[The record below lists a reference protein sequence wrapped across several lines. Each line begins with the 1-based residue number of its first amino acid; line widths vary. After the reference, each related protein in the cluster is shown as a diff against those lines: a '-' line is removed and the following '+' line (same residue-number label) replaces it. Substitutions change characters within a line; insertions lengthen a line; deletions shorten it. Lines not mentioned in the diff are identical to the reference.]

1 MDRLHSSMR
10 KRLYSLPQHI
20 GQKASVMGEG
30 EDADKDTRRKSI
42 RMKPLPSPSPTSGG
56 SCKGIGETK
65 SGESGIMETDIG
77 RPMKT
82 SSNGDCR
89 RFRGSLSSITSR
101 HVHDSDSA
109 EERRLIT
116 EGDVTPSEESPPG
129 TLGDGPPDQGAQG
142 GSGSG
147 GGSGGGDGDGAQ
159 KESPDQQP
167 GFIKLD
173 GIDQILPDDERLY
186 QAGFIHRQFGAMLQ
200 PGVNKFSLRMFGS
213 EKAVEREQER
223 VKSAGFWIIHP
234 YSDFRFYWDL
244 TMLLL
249 MVGNLIII
257 PVGITFF
264 KDEHTPPWIVF
275 NVVSDTFF
283 LMDLVLN
290 FRTGIVKED
299 NTEIILDPQQI
310 KVKYLRSWFVVDFI
324 SSIPVDYIFLIVET
338 RIDSDFYKTA
348 RALRIVRFTKILSL
362 LRLLR
367 LSRLIRYIHQWE
379 EIFHMTY
386 DLASA
391 MVRIV
396 NLIGMMLLLCHWDG
410 CLQFLVPMLQD
421 FPADCWVSKNK
432 MVNDTW
438 GQQYSYA
445 LFKAM
450 SHMLCIGYG
459 MYPPVG
465 MTDVWLTILSM
476 IVGATCYAMFVGHA
490 TALIQSLDSSRR
502 QYQEKYK
509 QVEQYMSFHKLPADM
524 RQRIHDYYEHRYQ
537 GKMFDEESILGELN
551 EPLREEIIN
560 FNCRKLVASMPLFA
574 NADPNFVTSMLTK
587 LKFEVFQPRDYI
599 IREGTIGKKM
609 YFIQHG
615 VVSVL
620 TKGSKETKLSDGSY
634 FGEICLLTRG
644 RRTASVRADT
654 YCRLYS
660 LSVDNFN
667 EVLEEYPMM
676 RRAFETVAL
685 DRLDRIGKKNSILQH
700 KVQHDLSSG
709 VLNYQENEIIQQ
721 IVQHDRDMAHCAHLL
736 QNAPPR
742 TPPSPTPV
750 IWAPLIQA
758 PLQAAAATTSVAIAL
773 THHPHFPPTLF
784 RPPVSVL
791 GSLKDPSSHLKK
803 FHTYVPPAS
812 GSTGD
817 SPCSTP
823 SKLSTGVDMPL
834 LATFRA
840 QHMTS
845 GTGATGSSL
854 QASGSGGKHGPS
866 GAGSGSSGGGT
877 FPSGQ
882 YSSSGSPSSSM
893 AQLHPQPQHQ
903 QPFRSSTPPLSKI
916 FHQGSISGSTGSGI
930 GGGAIGACGGAT
942 GWSSAGAAGGSV
954 EGATG
959 EDAAWAGEDF
969 TTGTTEVTPGVNFG
983 LGGATCGLVGE
994 ISGEST
1000 GGVSEGSVAAACGR
1014 LVSGASG
1021 VSVGSITLGQ
1031 TGDVTRRSMTGTYK
1045 GSLKRA
1051 SRGSVGGA
1059 SGESL
1064 VVTTTGGSLG
1074 RASIGSL
1081 GVVSGGLTGGA
1092 SGGSLVRTS
1101 GDSMVGN
1108 SGASLGRAS
1117 VGSTSSHIGGASIGQ
1132 GVGVIGGH
1140 VSRAVGGA
1148 VGSHIGG
1155 PATCPA
1161 GGSSGG
1167 ITSGFINS
1175 SHCHS
1180 PISTSSSSPMPGQLL
1195 HSQPPPKPPQ
1205 LSPLQ
1210 QFAGGGRTTS
1220 GLNLFNTPPQGSP
1233 SLSRGQHSQQPA
1245 EGSVSSLSH
1254 FSLPGLPSGFLPH
1267 QVSLERSA
1275 LASLAQYGSA
1285 NASPCL
1291 TPIAPSPTI
1300 QSPVAGRTFH
1310 YSDPSSAMGSH
1321 SSLFMPQSYLPSQ
1334 LPGQPQTTGR
1344 DSPLGRFSED
1354 LRLLSSSPPPLHQE
1368 VAHALGHHTPPP
1380 SVETGYYPSPFS
1392 SPTLVPKPCSSVPGR
1407 MTPPIQTS
1415 PGHPHQTRPPGTSP
1429 ALHLRRGSAAYSSDL
1444 EPQTV
1449 RSKLPSNL

>member
-1 MDRLHSSMR
+1 
-10 KRLYSLPQHI
+10 
-20 GQKASVMGEG
+20 MGEG

-65 SGESGIMETDIG
+65 SGESVIMETDIG
-77 RPMKT
+77 RPLKT

-129 TLGDGPPDQGAQG
+129 AIGDGPPDQGAQG
-142 GSGSG
+142 AS
-147 GGSGGGDGDGAQ
+147 GDGSTQ
-159 KESPDQQP
+159 KDSPDQQS

-310 KVKYLRSWFVVDFI
+310 KIKYLRSWFVVDFI

-551 EPLREEIIN
+551 EPLREEIVN

-587 LKFEVFQPRDYI
+587 LRFEVFQPGDYI

-620 TKGSKETKLSDGSY
+620 TKGNKETKLSDGSY

-721 IVQHDRDMAHCAHLL
+721 IVQHDRDMAHCAHLM
-736 QNAPPR
+736 QNAPPQ

-773 THHPHFPPTLF
+773 THHPHLPPTLF
-784 RPPVSVL
+784 RPPVSIL
-791 GSLKDPSSHLKK
+791 GSLKDPSSRLKK
-803 FHTYVPPAS
+803 FHTFVSPSAAS
-812 GSTGD
+812 DSAGD
-817 SPCSTP
+817 SPSSTP
-823 SKLSTGVDMPL
+823 SKVRTGVDMPL
-834 LATFRA
+834 LASFRA

-845 GTGATGSSL
+845 GIGATGSSQ
-854 QASGSGGKHGPS
+854 QASGSGGKRGPS
-866 GAGSGSSGGGT
+866 GTGSGSSGGDGSA
-877 FPSGQ
+877 FPFGPF
-882 YSSSGSPSSSM
+882 SSSGSPSSSM

-903 QPFRSSTPPLSKI
+903 QPFRSSTPPLSNI
-916 FHQGSISGSTGSGI
+916 FHQGST
-930 GGGAIGACGGAT
+930 GGAV
-942 GWSSAGAAGGSV
+942 GGSV

-959 EDAAWAGEDF
+959 GD
-969 TTGTTEVTPGVNFG
+969 TTW
-983 LGGATCGLVGE
+983 GE
-994 ISGEST
+994 ISGESMA
-1000 GGVSEGSVAAACGR
+1000 GISEGS
-1014 LVSGASG
+1014 
-1021 VSVGSITLGQ
+1021 
-1031 TGDVTRRSMTGTYK
+1031 MGT
-1045 GSLKRA
+1045 
-1051 SRGSVGGA
+1051 SRGSMGKASGGSVGEA

-1064 VVTTTGGSLG
+1064 VVTTTGGSLR
-1074 RASIGSL
+1074 RASG
-1081 GVVSGGLTGGA
+1081 
-1092 SGGSLVRTS
+1092 
-1101 GDSMVGN
+1101 
-1108 SGASLGRAS
+1108 SLGRAS
-1117 VGSTSSHIGGASIGQ
+1117 VGSTTSHIGG
-1132 GVGVIGGH
+1132 GG
-1140 VSRAVGGA
+1140 
-1148 VGSHIGG
+1148 
-1155 PATCPA
+1155 T
-1161 GGSSGG
+1161 SGG
-1167 ITSGFINS
+1167 ITAGLIS
-1175 SHCHS
+1175 SSRCQS
-1180 PISTSSSSPMPGQLL
+1180 PISTGSSSPMPGQLL

-1205 LSPLQ
+1205 VGPLQ

-1220 GLNLFNTPPQGSP
+1220 GLNLFHSPPPGSP
-1233 SLSRGQHSQQPA
+1233 SSSRGQHSQQPA
-1245 EGSVSSLSH
+1245 EGSPSSLSH
-1254 FSLPGLPSGFLPH
+1254 FSLAGLQPGFLPH
-1267 QVSLERSA
+1267 QMSLERSA

-1291 TPIAPSPTI
+1291 TPVAPSPTI

-1310 YSDPSSAMGSH
+1310 YSDPSNATGSH
-1321 SSLFMPQSYLPSQ
+1321 SSLLMPQSSLPSQ
-1334 LPGQPQTTGR
+1334 LPNQPHPTGR

-1354 LRLLSSSPPPLHQE
+1354 LKLLSSSPPSLPQE
-1368 VAHALGHHTPPP
+1368 VDQALGHHTPRS

-1407 MTPPIQTS
+1407 MTPPIQMS
-1415 PGHPHQTRPPGTSP
+1415 PGHPHQTQSPGASP
-1429 ALHLRRGSAAYSSDL
+1429 ALPLRRGSAAYSSDL

>member
-20 GQKASVMGEG
+20 GNRASIMGDD
-30 EDADKDTRRKSI
+30 EDGDRDKEKDRDRDRDKDARRKSL
-42 RMKPLPSPSPTSGG
+42 RMKALPSPCALELRSAFTD
-56 SCKGIGETK
+56 TDAAVA
-65 SGESGIMETDIG
+65 ETDVG
-77 RPMKT
+77 RAAKT
-82 SSNGDCR
+82 NSNGDCR
-89 RFRGSLSSITSR
+89 RLRDSLASLA
-101 HVHDSDSA
+101 A
-109 EERRLIT
+109 EEKRLIT
-116 EGDVTPSEESPPG
+116 EGDASEESSPQGPG
-129 TLGDGPPDQGAQG
+129 AGAPG
-142 GSGSG
+142 AAGAPGSAEASG
-147 GGSGGGDGDGAQ
+147 APRASGAGA
-159 KESPDQQP
+159 EQQP
-167 GFIKLD
+167 AFVKLD
-173 GIDQILPDDERLY
+173 GIEHILADDERFY
-186 QAGFIHRQFGAMLQ
+186 QAGFMHRQFGAMLQ

-310 KVKYLRSWFVVDFI
+310 KIKYLRSWFVVDFI

-587 LKFEVFQPRDYI
+587 LRFEVFQPGDYI

-620 TKGSKETKLSDGSY
+620 TKGNKETKLSDGSY

-700 KVQHDLSSG
+700 KVQHDLNSG
-709 VLNYQENEIIQQ
+709 VLNYQETEIIQQ
-721 IVQHDRDMAHCAHLL
+721 IVQHDRDMAHCAHLM
-736 QNAPPR
+736 QNQPPPA
-742 TPPSPTPV
+742 PPSPTPV

-773 THHPHFPPTLF
+773 THHPHLPATLF
-784 RPPVSVL
+784 RPSASVL
-791 GSLKDPSSHLKK
+791 GSMKDPPSRMKR
-803 FHTYVPPAS
+803 FQVVPTSA
-812 GSTGD
+812 
-817 SPCSTP
+817 SPCSAGGSPSSTP
-823 SKLSTGVDMPL
+823 SKPRTGADSPL
-834 LATFRA
+834 LASFRA
-840 QHMTS
+840 HHSTGPA
-845 GTGATGSSL
+845 GTGSTSH
-854 QASGSGGKHGPS
+854 QASIPSCGSQPGTGGASTFQTTSHFSTSASPT
-866 GAGSGSSGGGT
+866 SST
-877 FPSGQ
+877 
-882 YSSSGSPSSSM
+882 
-893 AQLHPQPQHQ
+893 AQLHPPPKHK
-903 QPFRSSTPPLSKI
+903 QPFPPSTPPLTNRFQQIGASC
-916 FHQGSISGSTGSGI
+916 GLLTTTSSNCSPLSTGSFSHAPSQLFSGQQSQKP
-930 GGGAIGACGGAT
+930 AQM
-942 GWSSAGAAGGSV
+942 SS
-954 EGATG
+954 
-959 EDAAWAGEDF
+959 
-969 TTGTTEVTPGVNFG
+969 
-983 LGGATCGLVGE
+983 
-994 ISGEST
+994 
-1000 GGVSEGSVAAACGR
+1000 
-1014 LVSGASG
+1014 
-1021 VSVGSITLGQ
+1021 
-1031 TGDVTRRSMTGTYK
+1031 
-1045 GSLKRA
+1045 
-1051 SRGSVGGA
+1051 
-1059 SGESL
+1059 
-1064 VVTTTGGSLG
+1064 
-1074 RASIGSL
+1074 
-1081 GVVSGGLTGGA
+1081 
-1092 SGGSLVRTS
+1092 
-1101 GDSMVGN
+1101 
-1108 SGASLGRAS
+1108 
-1117 VGSTSSHIGGASIGQ
+1117 
-1132 GVGVIGGH
+1132 
-1140 VSRAVGGA
+1140 
-1148 VGSHIGG
+1148 
-1155 PATCPA
+1155 
-1161 GGSSGG
+1161 
-1167 ITSGFINS
+1167 
-1175 SHCHS
+1175 
-1180 PISTSSSSPMPGQLL
+1180 
-1195 HSQPPPKPPQ
+1195 
-1205 LSPLQ
+1205 LQ
-1210 QFAGGGRTTS
+1210 QFAGGGGRTS
-1220 GLNLFNTPPQGSP
+1220 SVLNLFHTPPPGSP
-1233 SLSRGQHSQQPA
+1233 SSSHTHIAHGPESSPSLNTQSL
-1245 EGSVSSLSH
+1245 SSLRS
-1254 FSLPGLPSGFLPH
+1254 SFLP
-1267 QVSLERSA
+1267 QLPLERSA

-1285 NASPCL
+1285 NASPCYTPL
-1291 TPIAPSPTI
+1291 THSPTI
-1300 QSPVAGRTFH
+1300 QSPVTGRTFH
-1310 YSDPSSAMGSH
+1310 YSDPSSASGSH
-1321 SSLFMPQSYLPSQ
+1321 SSLLMPQSSCPGQ
-1334 LPGQPQTTGR
+1334 LPGHHISGTE
-1344 DSPLGRFSED
+1344 SPLSRFSED
-1354 LRLLSSSPPPLHQE
+1354 MKLLSSSHPTLSGE
-1368 VAHALGHHTPPP
+1368 GHHSSPRSSMDP
-1380 SVETGYYPSPFS
+1380 GYCLSPYS
-1392 SPTLVPKPCSSVPGR
+1392 SPTLTPKPCSSVSGHIGPPLQ
-1407 MTPPIQTS
+1407 TPPGSRHHVHST
-1415 PGHPHQTRPPGTSP
+1415 GTSP
-1429 ALHLRRGSAAYSSDL
+1429 SLPPRRSSEAHPSEL
-1444 EPQTV
+1444 EPLY
-1449 RSKLPSNL
+1449 SKLPSNL

>member
-20 GQKASVMGEG
+20 GQKASIMGEG
-30 EDADKDTRRKSI
+30 EDADKDTRRKSL

-65 SGESGIMETDIG
+65 SGESVIMETDIG

-129 TLGDGPPDQGAQG
+129 ALGDGPPDQGAQG
-142 GSGSG
+142 ASG
-147 GGSGGGDGDGAQ
+147 GGTPKDST
-159 KESPDQQP
+159 DQQP

-186 QAGFIHRQFGAMLQ
+186 QAGFIHRQLGAMLQ

-310 KVKYLRSWFVVDFI
+310 KIKYLRSWFVVDFI

-537 GKMFDEESILGELN
+537 GKMFDEDSILGELN

-587 LKFEVFQPRDYI
+587 LRFEVFQPGDYI

-615 VVSVL
+615 VVGVL
-620 TKGSKETKLSDGSY
+620 TKGNKETKLSDGSY

-709 VLNYQENEIIQQ
+709 VLNYQESEIIQQ
-721 IVQHDRDMAHCAHLL
+721 IVQHDRDMAHCAHLF
-736 QNAPPR
+736 QNAPPQ

-773 THHPHFPPTLF
+773 THHPHLPHSLF

-791 GSLKDPSSHLKK
+791 GSLKDPPSRLKK
-803 FHTYVPPAS
+803 FHTFVSPSTEP
-812 GSTGD
+812 GSAGD
-817 SPCSTP
+817 SPFSTA
-823 SKLSTGVDMPL
+823 SKLDTAMDMPL
-834 LATFRA
+834 LASFRA
-840 QHMTS
+840 LHMTS
-845 GTGATGSSL
+845 GTGPTGSSQ
-854 QASGSGGKHGPS
+854 QASGSGGQHGPS
-866 GAGSGSSGGGT
+866 GTGSGSSGRGASA
-877 FPSGQ
+877 FPFGPC
-882 YSSSGSPSSSM
+882 SSSGSPSSSM
-893 AQLHPQPQHQ
+893 AQLHPQPQCQ
-903 QPFRSSTPPLSKI
+903 QPFRSSTPPLSNL
-916 FHQGSISGSTGSGI
+916 FNQGYTGESTGSGI
-930 GGGAIGACGGAT
+930 SGGVVGACGGAT
-942 GWSSAGAAGGSV
+942 GWSSGGAVGGSL
-954 EGATG
+954 EGAMGGDT
-959 EDAAWAGEDF
+959 AWAGEDF
-969 TTGTTEVTPGVNFG
+969 TTGTIGPLPGVHFG
-983 LGGATCGLVGE
+983 LGGATGGSVVE
-994 ISGEST
+994 ISGDSM
-1000 GGVSEGSVAAACGR
+1000 GGISEGPGGAACVR
-1014 LVSGASG
+1014 LAGGASG
-1021 VSVGSITLGQ
+1021 GSAGGITCGSI
-1031 TGDVTRRSMTGTYK
+1031 GDAARRSMGGTSR
-1045 GSLKRA
+1045 GSIKRA
-1051 SRGSVGGA
+1051 LGGSVGGA
-1059 SGESL
+1059 SGESMGGM
-1064 VVTTTGGSLG
+1064 TTGGSF
-1074 RASIGSL
+1074 RKASSGSI
-1081 GVVSGGLTGGA
+1081 GVVSGGVTGGA
-1092 SGGSLVRTS
+1092 SGGPLGGVS
-1101 GDSMVGN
+1101 GN
-1108 SGASLGRAS
+1108 SMSGNNGGLLGRVS
-1117 VGSTSSHIGGASIGQ
+1117 DGSTTSDIVGIGGKSGP
-1132 GVGVIGGH
+1132 GGTVIGGH
-1140 VSRAVGGA
+1140 IGRASGGA

-1155 PATCPA
+1155 PTACTVGGTSA
-1161 GGSSGG
+1161 GITAGLLGSS
-1167 ITSGFINS
+1167 
-1175 SHCHS
+1175 CCQS
-1180 PISTSSSSPMPGQLL
+1180 PISTGSSSPTPGQLL

-1205 LSPLQ
+1205 VAPLQ

-1220 GLNLFNTPPQGSP
+1220 GLNLFHSPPHGSP
-1233 SLSRGQHSQQPA
+1233 SSSRGQHSQQPA
-1245 EGSVSSLSH
+1245 EGSPSSLSH
-1254 FSLPGLPSGFLPH
+1254 FSLAGLQSGLLPH
-1267 QVSLERSA
+1267 QMSLERSA

-1291 TPIAPSPTI
+1291 TPVAPSPTI
-1300 QSPVAGRTFH
+1300 QSPVA
-1310 YSDPSSAMGSH
+1310 A
-1321 SSLFMPQSYLPSQ
+1321 SQ
-1334 LPGQPQTTGR
+1334 PATHNR
-1344 DSPLGRFSED
+1344 ERFSIG
-1354 LRLLSSSPPPLHQE
+1354 PL
-1368 VAHALGHHTPPP
+1368 
-1380 SVETGYYPSPFS
+1380 F
-1392 SPTLVPKPCSSVPGR
+1392 
-1407 MTPPIQTS
+1407 
-1415 PGHPHQTRPPGTSP
+1415 
-1429 ALHLRRGSAAYSSDL
+1429 
-1444 EPQTV
+1444 
-1449 RSKLPSNL
+1449 

>member
-1 MDRLHSSMR
+1 MQWL
-10 KRLYSLPQHI
+10 SL
-20 GQKASVMGEG
+20 
-30 EDADKDTRRKSI
+30 
-42 RMKPLPSPSPTSGG
+42 
-56 SCKGIGETK
+56 
-65 SGESGIMETDIG
+65 TDMLFI
-77 RPMKT
+77 
-82 SSNGDCR
+82 
-89 RFRGSLSSITSR
+89 F
-101 HVHDSDSA
+101 
-109 EERRLIT
+109 
-116 EGDVTPSEESPPG
+116 SE
-129 TLGDGPPDQGAQG
+129 
-142 GSGSG
+142 
-147 GGSGGGDGDGAQ
+147 
-159 KESPDQQP
+159 
-167 GFIKLD
+167 
-173 GIDQILPDDERLY
+173 
-186 QAGFIHRQFGAMLQ
+186 
-200 PGVNKFSLRMFGS
+200 
-213 EKAVEREQER
+213 
-223 VKSAGFWIIHP
+223 
-234 YSDFRFYWDL
+234 FYWDL

-310 KVKYLRSWFVVDFI
+310 KIKYLRSWFVVDFI

-587 LKFEVFQPRDYI
+587 LKFEVFQPGDYI

-620 TKGSKETKLSDGSY
+620 TKGNKETKLSDGSY

-736 QNAPPR
+736 QNAPP
-742 TPPSPTPV
+742 
-750 IWAPLIQA
+750 
-758 PLQAAAATTSVAIAL
+758 
-773 THHPHFPPTLF
+773 
-784 RPPVSVL
+784 
-791 GSLKDPSSHLKK
+791 
-803 FHTYVPPAS
+803 
-812 GSTGD
+812 
-817 SPCSTP
+817 
-823 SKLSTGVDMPL
+823 
-834 LATFRA
+834 
-840 QHMTS
+840 
-845 GTGATGSSL
+845 
-854 QASGSGGKHGPS
+854 
-866 GAGSGSSGGGT
+866 
-877 FPSGQ
+877 
-882 YSSSGSPSSSM
+882 
-893 AQLHPQPQHQ
+893 
-903 QPFRSSTPPLSKI
+903 
-916 FHQGSISGSTGSGI
+916 
-930 GGGAIGACGGAT
+930 
-942 GWSSAGAAGGSV
+942 
-954 EGATG
+954 
-959 EDAAWAGEDF
+959 
-969 TTGTTEVTPGVNFG
+969 
-983 LGGATCGLVGE
+983 
-994 ISGEST
+994 
-1000 GGVSEGSVAAACGR
+1000 
-1014 LVSGASG
+1014 
-1021 VSVGSITLGQ
+1021 Q
-1031 TGDVTRRSMTGTYK
+1031 T
-1045 GSLKRA
+1045 
-1051 SRGSVGGA
+1051 
-1059 SGESL
+1059 
-1064 VVTTTGGSLG
+1064 
-1074 RASIGSL
+1074 
-1081 GVVSGGLTGGA
+1081 
-1092 SGGSLVRTS
+1092 
-1101 GDSMVGN
+1101 
-1108 SGASLGRAS
+1108 
-1117 VGSTSSHIGGASIGQ
+1117 
-1132 GVGVIGGH
+1132 
-1140 VSRAVGGA
+1140 
-1148 VGSHIGG
+1148 
-1155 PATCPA
+1155 
-1161 GGSSGG
+1161 
-1167 ITSGFINS
+1167 
-1175 SHCHS
+1175 
-1180 PISTSSSSPMPGQLL
+1180 
-1195 HSQPPPKPPQ
+1195 
-1205 LSPLQ
+1205 
-1210 QFAGGGRTTS
+1210 TTS
-1220 GLNLFNTPPQGSP
+1220 GLNLFQSPPQG
-1233 SLSRGQHSQQPA
+1233 LQ
-1245 EGSVSSLSH
+1245 
-1254 FSLPGLPSGFLPH
+1254 SGCLPH
-1267 QVSLERSA
+1267 QMSLERSA

-1291 TPIAPSPTI
+1291 TPVAPSPTI

-1310 YSDPSSAMGSH
+1310 YSDPSSVTGSH
-1321 SSLFMPQSYLPSQ
+1321 SSLLMPQSSLPSQ
-1334 LPGQPQTTGR
+1334 LPSQPHTTGR
-1344 DSPLGRFSED
+1344 ESPLGRFSED
-1354 LRLLSSSPPPLHQE
+1354 LKLLSSSHPSLPQE
-1368 VAHALGHHTPPP
+1368 VAQALGHQTPRS

-1392 SPTLVPKPCSSVPGR
+1392 SPTFVPKPCSSVPGH
-1407 MTPPIQTS
+1407 MTPPIQMS
-1415 PGHPHQTRPPGTSP
+1415 PGHPHKTQSPGASP
-1429 ALHLRRGSAAYSSDL
+1429 ALPLRRGSAAYSPDL
-1444 EPQTV
+1444 ETQTV

>member
-1 MDRLHSSMR
+1 MQTVSVIMDRLHSSMR
-10 KRLYSLPQHI
+10 KRLYSLPQHT
-20 GQKASVMGEG
+20 GQKSSMMGEG

-42 RMKPLPSPSPTSGG
+42 RMKPIPSPSPTSGG

-65 SGESGIMETDIG
+65 SGESVIMETDIG

-101 HVHDSDSA
+101 HVHDSESA
-109 EERRLIT
+109 EERRLIN
-116 EGDVTPSEESPPG
+116 EGDVTPSEESPHG
-129 TLGDGPPDQGAQG
+129 AVGDGQLDQGAQG
-142 GSGSG
+142 ASG
-147 GGSGGGDGDGAQ
+147 GGVTQND
-159 KESPDQQP
+159 SPDQQS

-310 KVKYLRSWFVVDFI
+310 KIKYLRSWFVVDFI

-587 LKFEVFQPRDYI
+587 LKFEVFQPGDYI

-620 TKGSKETKLSDGSY
+620 TKGNKETKLSDGSY

-721 IVQHDRDMAHCAHLL
+721 IVQHDRDMAHCAHLM
-736 QNAPPR
+736 QNAPPQ

-773 THHPHFPPTLF
+773 THHPHLPPTLF

-791 GSLKDPSSHLKK
+791 GSLKDPPSCLRK
-803 FHTYVPPAS
+803 FHPFVPSSTAP
-812 GSTGD
+812 GSAGD
-817 SPCSTP
+817 SSSSTP
-823 SKLSTGVDMPL
+823 SKLHTGVDMPL
-834 LATFRA
+834 LASFRA
-840 QHMTS
+840 QHMMS
-845 GTGATGSSL
+845 DSTGQ
-854 QASGSGGKHGPS
+854 QASGSGGQHRLS
-866 GAGSGSSGGGT
+866 GAGSKSSGAGPSA
-877 FPSGQ
+877 FPFGA
-882 YSSSGSPSSSM
+882 YSSSVSPSSSM
-893 AQLHPQPQHQ
+893 AQLHTQPQHQ
-903 QPFRSSTPPLSKI
+903 QPFCSSTPPLSHL
-916 FHQGSISGSTGSGI
+916 FHQGSTSGSTGSGI
-930 GGGAIGACGGAT
+930 SAGAIGACGGTT
-942 GWSSAGAAGGSV
+942 GWSSGGAVGGSV
-954 EGATG
+954 EGDT
-959 EDAAWAGEDF
+959 AWAGDDF
-969 TTGTTEVTPGVNFG
+969 TTGTTEGTPGGHFG
-983 LGGATCGLVGE
+983 LGGAIGGSEAGLSGESMGE
-994 ISGEST
+994 ISEGP
-1000 GGVSEGSVAAACGR
+1000 VSAGCGR
-1014 LVSGASG
+1014 LAGGASHG
-1021 VSVGSITLGQ
+1021 STESITCG
-1031 TGDVTRRSMTGTYK
+1031 TIGDATRRSMIMTSRVSMGGGT
-1045 GSLKRA
+1045 
-1051 SRGSVGGA
+1051 
-1059 SGESL
+1059 GESL
-1064 VVTTTGGSLG
+1064 VVTTSGGSLE
-1074 RASIGSL
+1074 RASCASI
-1081 GVVSGGLTGGA
+1081 GVVSGGLSGGA
-1092 SGGSLVRTS
+1092 SGGPPGALS
-1101 GDSMVGN
+1101 GESVVGN
-1108 SGASLGRAS
+1108 PGGLVGRAS
-1117 VGSTSSHIGGASIGQ
+1117 GGSTTSHIGGGSSVPGAGAT
-1132 GVGVIGGH
+1132 GGH
-1140 VSRAVGGA
+1140 SGRAAGGT
-1148 VGSHIGG
+1148 VRSHIAGS
-1155 PATCPA
+1155 AA
-1161 GGSSGG
+1161 FSVGGSSGG
-1167 ITSGFINS
+1167 ITAGLICS
-1175 SHCHS
+1175 SRCQS
-1180 PISTSSSSPMPGQLL
+1180 PVSTGSFSPLPGPLL
-1195 HSQPPPKPPQ
+1195 HSQAPPKPPQ
-1205 LSPLQ
+1205 VVPLQ

-1220 GLNLFNTPPQGSP
+1220 GLNLFHSPPQGSP
-1233 SLSRGQHSQQPA
+1233 SSSRGQNSQHPA
-1245 EGSVSSLSH
+1245 EGSPSSLIH
-1254 FSLPGLPSGFLPH
+1254 CSLSGLQSGLLPH
-1267 QVSLERSA
+1267 QMSLERSA
-1275 LASLAQYGSA
+1275 LASLTQYGSA
-1285 NASPCL
+1285 NTSPCL
-1291 TPIAPSPTI
+1291 TPVAPSPTI

-1310 YSDPSSAMGSH
+1310 YSDPSSATGSH
-1321 SSLFMPQSYLPSQ
+1321 SSLLMPQSSLPSQ
-1334 LPGQPQTTGR
+1334 LLSQLHTTGR
-1344 DSPLGRFSED
+1344 DSLLNRFSED
-1354 LRLLSSSPPPLHQE
+1354 LKLLSSSHPSLPQE
-1368 VAHALGHHTPPP
+1368 VAQALGHKTPHS
-1380 SVETGYYPSPFS
+1380 SVETGCYPSPFS
-1392 SPTLVPKPCSSVPGR
+1392 SPTLVPKPSSTVPGH

-1415 PGHPHQTRPPGTSP
+1415 LRDSHQTHSSGASP
-1429 ALHLRRGSAAYSSDL
+1429 ALPLRRGSAAYSSDL